1 VKGSLCVLMC
11 KLNFMTIINKNA
23 LIIFKLLIYNNFF
36 SKFQLFRSTFPYA
49 EGPPSQGC
57 AMSPLDEATGA
68 VRKHYKSTGSD
79 RHAVSR
85 QTSKT
90 VMGAYRTPWTF
101 ADQSPA

>member
-1 VKGSLCVLMC
+1 VKRSLCVLMC
-11 KLNFMTIINKNA
+11 KLNLMIIINKNA
-23 LIIFKLLIYNNFF
+23 LIIVKLLIYNNFF
-36 SKFQLFRSTFPYA
+36 SKFQLHRSTFPYA
-49 EGPPSQGC
+49 EGPPTQGY

-68 VRKHYKSTGSD
+68 VRKHYKSSGSD

-90 VMGAYRTPWTF
+90 VMGAYRAPWTF